1 MRHKFDNWDDA
12 MSCAAVLTK
21 PIAAADAPKHPRWR
35 PAEKVVGSDIRWKPV
50 DKTAALVI
58 SRAPYWALP
67 PAPQPIF
74 AEQKAIPKAQPS
86 RTHKPKKRKEHTK
99 MSKNG
104 VTVSEFGTGNVG
116 MESGNYVSAE
126 GIRISKVNGQ
136 TMFNAEDVRNM
147 VVRTIHEFPRQ
158 TSPQVRAAED
168 AKKIV
173 AELVHGLGGEMEK
186 FEAQAKIH
194 CDQIRGKRMTM
205 VTEAAQMTSALK
217 EIRQFFLGSDYK
229 EEIARLAEFVDL
241 CERLQ
246 RLKESGFMDSIAD
259 TMLTLSVGKGQNHG
273 R

>member
-1 MRHKFDNWDDA
+1 
-12 MSCAAVLTK
+12 
-21 PIAAADAPKHPRWR
+21 
-35 PAEKVVGSDIRWKPV
+35 
-50 DKTAALVI
+50 
-58 SRAPYWALP
+58 
-67 PAPQPIF
+67 
-74 AEQKAIPKAQPS
+74 
-86 RTHKPKKRKEHTK
+86 

-116 MESGNYVSAE
+116 MDSGNYVSGE

-136 TMFNAEDVRNM
+136 TMFNAEDVQNM

-168 AKKIV
+168 ARKIV

-194 CDQIRGKRMTM
+194 CDQIRGKRMTI
-205 VTEAAQMTSALK
+205 VTEAAQMTTALK

-259 TMLTLSVGKGQNHG
+259 TMLTLSVGKGQDHG